1 MSNVISMG
9 DKTGERPVRSFAVD
23 HSAEV
28 IIFHG
33 VRIERLTDDMI
44 QATATRSRRL
54 PSLQNQATAEELK

>member
-1 MSNVISMG
+1 MSNVVHLRS
-9 DKTGERPVRSFAVD
+9 KTGEQPKSPFAAG

-44 QATATRSRRL
+44 QSSAVRGRRL
-54 PSLQNQATAEELK
+54 PSLQNQAIAEELE

>member
-1 MSNVISMG
+1 MSNVILLS
-9 DKTGERPVRSFAVD
+9 DRADERPGRSFAAG

-28 IIFHG
+28 VIFHG

-44 QATATRSRRL
+44 QASATRSRRL